1 MERLYT
7 SITNKEQN
15 NNYLQTG
22 RTGEREDFMRE
33 NLFMTETFEAPVRAS
48 ILLWKLRWCL

>member
-33 NLFMTETFEAPVRAS
+33 NYL
-48 ILLWKLRWCL
+48 

>member
-7 SITNKEQN
+7 SITNELGN

-22 RTGEREDFMRE
+22 RTGEREDYMRE
-33 NLFMTETFEAPVRAS
+33 NWVCQVKCVSSFLHIFPQPSAV
-48 ILLWKLRWCL
+48 

>member
-22 RTGEREDFMRE
+22 FWQNVRT
-33 NLFMTETFEAPVRAS
+33 LFLNGFG
-48 ILLWKLRWCL
+48 

>member
-22 RTGEREDFMRE
+22 KAGEGEDFMRE
-33 NLFMTETFEAPVRAS
+33 KIVMML
-48 ILLWKLRWCL
+48 